1 MDLWGNEDEDEYRA
15 RKRAEIFSS
24 SYHFE
29 NYGMLENAIHR
40 CRLCPLCDEGG
51 RGPVLSTG
59 PVDAPLMIVGEGPGG
74 VEDEYGGPLVGP
86 SGQLLDKAL
95 LSVGITRDHVYVTN
109 IVKCRPRGN
118 RTPAIAEGNE
128 CGRRWLAEEI
138 RLLGRAPDLTP
149 AIRALAVDELRLR
162 PEGFA
167 GRAVPALIGTLVDIA
182 LVIELL
188 KDFLNGLL
196 MIIVRRADEFIIG
209 DIHQLP
215 QVFNAGY
222 DMVDILLRRDPRGL
236 RLLLNLLAVLV
247 RAGEEHH
254 VVPLNPFIPRHGIR
268 HHGAVSV
275 ADVQIIRR
283 IVDRRGDIKFLV
295 LCVVH

>member
-109 IVKCRPRGN
+109 IVKCCPRGN
-118 RTPAIAEGNE
+118 RTPTIAEGNE

-138 RLLGRAPDLTP
+138 RILQPKVIVALGKVALRFFLGHDAGIIRSRGHWIDYKGIPVMPTFHPAYLLRQTGEGLKEAKWQVYYDLKAAKDRAAEAVPGWVWKSDTPPDL
-149 AIRALAVDELRLR
+149 LEELK
-162 PEGFA
+162 E
-167 GRAVPALIGTLVDIA
+167 
-182 LVIELL
+182 
-188 KDFLNGLL
+188 
-196 MIIVRRADEFIIG
+196 VREKR
-209 DIHQLP
+209 
-215 QVFNAGY
+215 
-222 DMVDILLRRDPRGL
+222 M
-236 RLLLNLLAVLV
+236 
-247 RAGEEHH
+247 
-254 VVPLNPFIPRHGIR
+254 GISS
-268 HHGAVSV
+268 A
-275 ADVQIIRR
+275 
-283 IVDRRGDIKFLV
+283 F
-295 LCVVH
+295 